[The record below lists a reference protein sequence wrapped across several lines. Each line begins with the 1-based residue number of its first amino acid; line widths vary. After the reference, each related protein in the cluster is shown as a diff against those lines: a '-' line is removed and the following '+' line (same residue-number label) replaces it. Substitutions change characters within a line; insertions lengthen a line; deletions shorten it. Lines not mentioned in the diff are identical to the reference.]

1 MILTT
6 KTRSILTRNLNV
18 LIFLI
23 WSKFIL
29 HPALAVLRCLRW
41 SKIICLIKLT
51 TKAQGALS
59 NMCTTLLNV
68 LTHFIWSKFY
78 RFKPLYASDALK
90 CLRWSKNTHLK
101 NSNLFFVFL
110 MPLWLITPNVFSQEK
125 DNVVW
130 SSQSNNSAESMP
142 VGGGDIGLNL
152 WVEKGEVYL
161 YLSKSGTFDENNTL
175 LKVGRVKLN
184 LSPNPFEGKTF
195 KQELVLKDGYAQI
208 LGSNGRLNAKIKV
221 WVDVFNPV
229 IHLDVKSNH
238 KVITEASYES
248 WRFEDHISKGK
259 ENNQNS
265 YKWAP
270 QGVVKTLKDE
280 IAFKG
285 NSVQFYHQN
294 KPETVFDITVKQ
306 QGLVE
311 NKADLFNPLKNLI
324 FGGSMQGNNM
334 VPAGNYTGIYL
345 NTPFQGWKLKSKAP
359 SRLNQITITLT
370 TSKTAAVSDWE
381 KSIELI
387 KNKANNNQKASI
399 KWWNDYWNK
408 SFIYVN
414 SKDES
419 VNQSTKN
426 YQLFRY
432 MLGCNA
438 FGKYPTK
445 FNGGLFT
452 FDPQLTDT
460 TLKYTPDF
468 RNWGGGTHTAQ
479 NQRLVYWP
487 MLKSGD
493 FDQMEPQ
500 FDFYLNLLKNA
511 EIRTEAAWNHKGAS
525 FTEQLENF
533 GLPNPAEYG
542 WKRPADFNKGME
554 YNAWLEYEWD
564 TVLEFCMMILETERY
579 GGKNIKKYLPLIESS
594 LTFFKEHYAYLA
606 KQRGAK
612 ALDADGHLVLYPG
625 SGAETYKMAYNST
638 STIAALKT
646 VLERLIEQ
654 PSLSEIQKTEWVNM
668 LKTIPPI
675 SFRQFEG
682 HTTISPAKLW
692 ERINNTES
700 PQLYPVYPWGIYGI
714 GKPGLDTA
722 INTFKYDTDVLKFR
736 SYMGW
741 KQDNIF
747 AARLGLTNEAAKLTT
762 AKLKDSGRRF
772 PAFWGPGFDWTPDHN
787 WGGSGMIGLQ
797 EMLMQADGKKIYLF
811 PAWPK
816 EWDVH
821 FKLHAPYRTTVEGTL
836 KGGKLTD
843 LKVLPEGRKADIKIM
858 IE

>member
-1 MILTT
+1 M
-6 KTRSILTRNLNV
+6 
-18 LIFLI
+18 
-23 WSKFIL
+23 
-29 HPALAVLRCLRW
+29 
-41 SKIICLIKLT
+41 T
-51 TKAQGALS
+51 TKAQRVRSTFLM
-59 NMCTTLLNV
+59 NLNV
-68 LTHFIWSKFY
+68 FRGLILSKFLNL
-78 RFKPLYASDALK
+78 FSVV
-90 CLRWSKNTHLK
+90 LRWLNILRLK
-101 NSNLFFVFL
+101 SETFAFVLFVS
-110 MPLWLITPNVFSQEK
+110 LWFTSEAAFSQEK
-125 DNVVW
+125 DSANVVW
-130 SSQSNNSAESMP
+130 TTQSNNSSESMP
-142 VGGGDIGLNL
+142 VGAGDIGLNL
-152 WVEKGEVYL
+152 WVEKGDIYF
-161 YLSKSGTFDENNTL
+161 YLSRSGTFDENNTL
-175 LKVGRVKLN
+175 LKLGRVKLN

-208 LGSNGRLNAKIKV
+208 SASNGKLNAQINV
-221 WVDVFNPV
+221 WVDVFNPI
-229 IHLDVKSNH
+229 IHLDVKSNQ
-238 KVITEASYES
+238 KVTARTSYES
-248 WRFEDHISKGK
+248 WRFEDRVTKGK

-270 QGVVKTLKDE
+270 QGIVKTFKDE
-280 IAFKG
+280 IAFK
-285 NSVQFYHQN
+285 NNNIQFFHQN
-294 KPETVFDITVKQ
+294 KPESVFDITVKQ
-306 QGLVE
+306 QGLE
-311 NKADLFNPLKNLI
+311 DKKADLFNPLKNLI
-324 FGGSMQGNNM
+324 FGGTIQCNNM
-334 VPAGNYTGIYL
+334 EPAGNYSGTYLSTPFKAWTLKSRSPSVSTHITIAL
-345 NTPFQGWKLKSKAP
+345 NTDRNLS
-359 SRLNQITITLT
+359 
-370 TSKTAAVSDWE
+370 VSDWE
-381 KSIELI
+381 KTLSTI
-387 KNKANNNQKASI
+387 NKDANQNQKASI
-399 KWWNDYWNK
+399 KWWNDYWKK
-408 SFIYVN
+408 SFIYIK
-414 SKDES
+414 SKDETA
-419 VNQSTKN
+419 NQAAKN

-452 FDPQLTDT
+452 FDPELTDT

-493 FDQMEPQ
+493 FDLMKPQ
-500 FDFYLNLLKNA
+500 FDFYLDLLKNA
-511 EIRTEAAWNHKGAS
+511 EIRTAAAWGHKGAS

-579 GGKNIKKYLPLIESS
+579 GGKNIDKYLPLIESS
-594 LTFFKEHYAYLA
+594 VTFFKEHYTYQA

-612 ALDADGHLVLYPG
+612 ALDTDGHLILYPG

-646 VLERLIEQ
+646 VLERLIES
-654 PSLSEIQKTEWVNM
+654 PSLSESKKAQWLAM

-675 SFRQFEG
+675 SFRQFNG

-736 SYMGW
+736 SYVGW

-747 AARLGLTNEAAKLTT
+747 AARLGLTDEAAKLTL
-762 AKLKDSGRRF
+762 AKLKNSGRRF
-772 PAFWGPGFDWTPDHN
+772 PAFWGPGFDWVPDHN

-797 EMLMQADGKKIYLF
+797 EMLMQVDGKKIYLF

-816 EWDVH
+816 DWDVH
-821 FKLHAPYRTTVEGTL
+821 FKLHAPDQTTVEATL
-836 KGGKLTD
+836 KNGKIES
-843 LKVLPEGRKADIKIM
+843 LKVSPEARRVDVINM
-858 IE
+858 IN

>member
-6 KTRSILTRNLNV
+6 KTRSTPAILARNLNV
-18 LIFLI
+18 LSCLI
-23 WSKFIL
+23 WLEFVL
-29 HPALAVLRCLRW
+29 HPVSGVLRCLRW
-41 SKIICLIKLT
+41 SKNRRLKKTKL
-51 TKAQGALS
+51 S
-59 NMCTTLLNV
+59 
-68 LTHFIWSKFY
+68 
-78 RFKPLYASDALK
+78 
-90 CLRWSKNTHLK
+90 
-101 NSNLFFVFL
+101 FVFL
-110 MPLWLITPNVFSQEK
+110 VPLWLIIPKAFSQEK

-130 SSQSNNSAESMP
+130 ASQSNNSSESMP

-152 WVEKGEVYL
+152 WVEKGDVYL
-161 YLSKSGTFDENNTL
+161 YLSRSGTFDENNTL
-175 LKVGRVKLN
+175 LKLGRVKLK
-184 LSPNPFEGKTF
+184 LSPNPFAGETF
-195 KQELVLKDGYAQI
+195 KQELILKDGYAQI
-208 LGSNGRLNAKIKV
+208 SGSNGKLNTQIKV
-221 WVDVFNPV
+221 WVDVFNPI
-229 IHLDVKSNH
+229 IHIEVKSNQ
-238 KVITEASYES
+238 KVITEAGYES
-248 WRFEDHISKGK
+248 WRFEDRITKGK

-270 QGVVKTLKDE
+270 QGIVKTVKDE
-280 IAFKG
+280 INFKN
-285 NSVQFYHQN
+285 NSIQFYHQN
-294 KPETVFDITVKQ
+294 KPETVFDVAVKQ
-306 QGLVE
+306 QGLEDRKVE
-311 NKADLFNPLKNLI
+311 LFNPLKNLV
-324 FGGSMQGNNM
+324 FGGSMQGYHM

-345 NTPFQGWKLKSKAP
+345 NTPFRGWKLKTKTPSK
-359 SRLNQITITLT
+359 SNQITITLN
-370 TSKTAAVSDWE
+370 TSKTATVSDWE
-381 KSIELI
+381 KSLGVV
-387 KNKANNNQKASI
+387 KDKAKTNQQASI
-399 KWWNDYWNK
+399 KWWNDYWKK
-408 SFIYVN
+408 SFIYIDA
-414 SKDES
+414 KDLTA
-419 VNQSTKN
+419 NQSAKN

-438 FGKYPTK
+438 FGRYPTK

-452 FDPQLTDT
+452 FDPQLTDS

-493 FDQMEPQ
+493 FDMMKPQ

-511 EIRTEAAWNHKGAS
+511 EVRTEAAWGHKGAS

-542 WKRPADFNKGME
+542 WKRPAGFNKGME

-579 GGKNIKKYLPLIESS
+579 GGKNIDKYLPLIESS
-594 LTFFKEHYAYLA
+594 LTFFKEHYTYLA

-612 ALDADGHLVLYPG
+612 ALDANGHLVLYPG

-638 STIAALKT
+638 STVAALKT
-646 VLERLIEQ
+646 VLERLIDQ
-654 PSLSEIQKTEWVNM
+654 PSLSETKKAEWVAM
-668 LKTIPPI
+668 LKSIPPI
-675 SFRQFEG
+675 SFREFDG

-722 INTFKYDTDVLKFR
+722 INTFKYDSDALKFR
-736 SYMGW
+736 SHLGW

-747 AARLGLTNEAAKLTT
+747 AARLGLTEDAAKLTT

-797 EMLMQADGKKIYLF
+797 EMLMQVNGKKIYLF

-821 FKLHAPYRTTVEGTL
+821 FKLHAPYQTTVEGRL
-836 KGGKLTD
+836 KDGKLID
-843 LKVLPEGRKADIKIM
+843 LKVVPESRKVDIMNM
-858 IE
+858 IN

>member
-1 MILTT
+1 MILAT
-6 KTRSILTRNLNV
+6 KTQSARGILARNLNV
-18 LIFLI
+18 LSCLI
-23 WSKFIL
+23 WLKIPLNFL
-29 HPALAVLRCLRW
+29 CGLR
-41 SKIICLIKLT
+41 
-51 TKAQGALS
+51 
-59 NMCTTLLNV
+59 
-68 LTHFIWSKFY
+68 
-78 RFKPLYASDALK
+78 
-90 CLRWSKNTHLK
+90 CLRWSKNTHL
-101 NSNLFFVFL
+101 FFVFL
-110 MPLWLITPNVFSQEK
+110 WLIIPNAFSQEK

-130 SSQSNNSAESMP
+130 TSQSNNSSASMP

-152 WVEKGEVYL
+152 WVEKGDVYL
-161 YLSKSGTFDENNTL
+161 YLSRSGTFDENNTL
-175 LKVGRVKLN
+175 LKLGRVKLR

-195 KQELVLKDGYAQI
+195 KQELILRDGYALI
-208 LGSNGRLNAKIKV
+208 SGTNGQLNTQIKV

-229 IHLDVKSNH
+229 IHLDVKSNQ
-238 KVITEASYES
+238 KVTTEASYES
-248 WRFEDHISKGK
+248 WRFEDRITKGK

-270 QGVVKTLKDE
+270 QGIVKTWKDE
-280 IAFKG
+280 IAFK
-285 NSVQFYHQN
+285 NNVIQFYHQN
-294 KPETVFDITVKQ
+294 KPETVFDVTVKQ
-306 QGLVE
+306 QGLE
-311 NKADLFNPLKNLI
+311 DRKADLFNPLKNLI
-324 FGGSMQGNNM
+324 SGGGMQGSNM
-334 VPAGNYTGIYL
+334 VPAGNYSGIYL
-345 NTPFQGWKLKSKAP
+345 STPFKAWTLKSKTPAV
-359 SRLNQITITLT
+359 SNHITVTLN
-370 TSKTAAVSDWE
+370 TSKTASVSEWE
-381 KSIELI
+381 KDLNRI
-387 KNKANNNQKASI
+387 KVKNDQKASI
-399 KWWNDYWNK
+399 KWWNAYWAK
-408 SFIYVN
+408 SFIYIQA
-414 SKDES
+414 KDETA
-419 VNQSTKN
+419 NQSAKN

-438 FGKYPTK
+438 FGQYPTK

-460 TLKYTPDF
+460 ALKYTPDF

-493 FDQMEPQ
+493 FDMMKAQ

-511 EIRTEAAWNHKGAS
+511 EIRTEASWGHKGAS

-579 GGKNIKKYLPLIESS
+579 GGKNIDKYLPLIESS
-594 LTFFKEHYAYLA
+594 LTFFKEHYTYLA

-612 ALDADGHLVLYPG
+612 ALDAEGHLILYPG

-638 STIAALKT
+638 STIASLKT
-646 VLERLIEQ
+646 VLERLMAL
-654 PSLSEIQKTEWVNM
+654 PSLSESKKTEWAAM

-675 SFRQFEG
+675 SFRAFEG
-682 HTTISPAKLW
+682 HATISPAKLW
-692 ERINNTES
+692 ERINNQES
-700 PQLYPVYPWGIYGI
+700 PQLYPVYPWGIYGM

-736 SYMGW
+736 NHIGW

-747 AARLGLTNEAAKLTT
+747 AARLGLTEDAAKLTI

-797 EMLMQADGKKIYLF
+797 EMLMQVDEKKIYLF

-816 EWDVH
+816 DWDVH
-821 FKLHAPYRTTVEGTL
+821 FKLYAPYQTTVEGTL
-836 KGGKLTD
+836 KDGKLIE
-843 LKVLPEGRKADIKIM
+843 LKVLPESRKTDIKIM
-858 IE
+858 IN